1 MKKNLMTVVILALVF
16 ANFVLTAIMMFT
28 IVPTTQKANELI
40 TRVCEAIDLELNRGA
55 ATGLNN
61 LPIDQ
66 IATYNVSA
74 GEKMTINLAD
84 GDHYALVA
92 VALSVNKE
100 SERYID
106 SNTTILTEQE
116 AIIKNTIN
124 QVIRQ
129 YSKEDLL
136 KNSEKVQEVQ
146 DEICK
151 SLQKTYGADYIVGVN
166 FATLTV
172 Q

>member
-40 TRVCEAIDLELNRGA
+40 TRVCEAIDLELNSGA

-66 IATYNVSA
+66 IATYNVSS
-74 GEKMTINLAD
+74 GEKMTINLAG
-84 GDHYALVA
+84 GDNYALVA
-92 VALSVNKE
+92 VSLSVNKE
-100 SERYID
+100 SDRYKEAD
-106 SNTTILTEQE
+106 TQILTAQE
-116 AIIKNTIN
+116 AIVKNTIN
-124 QVIRQ
+124 QIIRQ
-129 YSKEDLL
+129 YTKDELL
-136 KNSEKVQEVQ
+136 ENSQEVQ

>member
-1 MKKNLMTVVILALVF
+1 MKKNLMTVIILALVF

-28 IVPTTQKANELI
+28 VVPTTQKANELI
-40 TRVCEAIDLELNRGA
+40 TKVCEAIDLELNSGA
-55 ATGLNN
+55 AHGLTN

-66 IATYNVSA
+66 IATYNVSG

-92 VALSVNKE
+92 VSLSINKE
-100 SERYID
+100 SERYKD
-106 SNTTILTEQE
+106 ATTTILTEQE
-116 AIIKNTIN
+116 SIIKNTIN

-129 YSKEDLL
+129 YSKPDLL
-136 KNSEKVQEVQ
+136 KNSEKVQ

-151 SLQKTYGADYIVGVN
+151 SLQKTYGTDYIVGVN

>member
-1 MKKNLMTVVILALVF
+1 MKKNLMTVIILALVF

-40 TRVCEAIDLELNRGA
+40 TRVCEAIDLELNSGA

-66 IATYNVSA
+66 IAIYNVSS
-74 GEKMTINLAD
+74 GEKMTINLAG
-84 GDHYALVA
+84 GDNYALVA
-92 VALSVNKE
+92 VSLSVNKE
-100 SERYID
+100 SERYKD
-106 SNTTILTEQE
+106 STTTILTEQE

-124 QVIRQ
+124 QIIRQ
-129 YSKEDLL
+129 YTNDEFLE
-136 KNSEKVQEVQ
+136 NTQEVQ

-151 SLQKTYGADYIVGVN
+151 SLQKTYGADYVVGVN
-166 FATLTV
+166 FASMTV

>member
-1 MKKNLMTVVILALVF
+1 MKKNLMTVIILALVF

-40 TRVCEAIDLELNRGA
+40 TRVCEAIDLELNSGA

-66 IATYNVSA
+66 IAIYNVSS
-74 GEKMTINLAD
+74 GEKMTINLAG
-84 GDHYALVA
+84 GDNYALVA
-92 VALSVNKE
+92 VSLSVNKE
-100 SERYID
+100 SERYKD
-106 SNTTILTEQE
+106 ATTTILTEQE

-124 QVIRQ
+124 QIIRQ
-129 YSKEDLL
+129 YTNDEFLE
-136 KNSEKVQEVQ
+136 NTQEVQ

-151 SLQKTYGADYIVGVN
+151 SLQKTYGADYVVGVN
-166 FATLTV
+166 FASMTV

>member
-1 MKKNLMTVVILALVF
+1 MKKNLMTVIILALVF

-40 TRVCEAIDLELNRGA
+40 TKVCEAIDLELNDGA
-55 ATGLNN
+55 GVGLDN

-66 IATYNVSA
+66 IATYNVSS

-84 GDHYALVA
+84 DHYALVA
-92 VALSVNKE
+92 VALSINKE
-100 SERYID
+100 SDRYKD
-106 SNTTILTEQE
+106 STTTILTEQE

-124 QVIRQ
+124 QIIRQ
-129 YSKEDLL
+129 YTKDEFL
-136 KNSEKVQEVQ
+136 KNSQIVQ

-151 SLQKTYGADYIVGVN
+151 SLQKTFGADYIVGVN
-166 FATLTV
+166 FATLTA

>member
-1 MKKNLMTVVILALVF
+1 MKKNLMTVIILALVF

-28 IVPTTQKANELI
+28 VVPTTQKANELI
-40 TRVCEAIDLELNRGA
+40 TKVCEAIDLELNSGA
-55 ATGLNN
+55 ATGLSN

-66 IATYNVSA
+66 IATYNVGG
-74 GEKMTINLAD
+74 GEKMTINLAG

-92 VALSVNKE
+92 VSLSINKE
-100 SERYID
+100 SDRYKD
-106 SNTTILTEQE
+106 ATTTILTEQE
-116 AIIKNTIN
+116 SIIKNTIN

-129 YSKEDLL
+129 YSKEDFE
-136 KNSEKVQEVQ
+136 KNYEKVQ

-151 SLQKTYGADYIVGVN
+151 SLQKTYGTDYIVGVN
-166 FATLTV
+166 FATITV

>member
-1 MKKNLMTVVILALVF
+1 MKKNLMTVIILALVF

-40 TRVCEAIDLELNRGA
+40 TRVCEAIDLELNSGA

-66 IATYNVSA
+66 IAIYNVSS
-74 GEKMTINLAD
+74 GEKMTINLAG
-84 GDHYALVA
+84 GDNYALVA
-92 VALSVNKE
+92 VSLSVNKE
-100 SERYID
+100 SERYKD
-106 SNTTILTEQE
+106 STTTILTEQE

-124 QVIRQ
+124 QIIRQ
-129 YSKEDLL
+129 YTKDEFLE
-136 KNSEKVQEVQ
+136 NTQEVQ

-151 SLQKTYGADYIVGVN
+151 SLQKTYGADYVVGVN
-166 FATLTV
+166 FASMTV